1 MLTHEAF
8 ACSSWYFS
16 PNWKV
21 AETLS
26 SLGLYVKQN
35 VTNLISV
42 FRMVRG
48 SIKQWVDVGKVIYGQ
63 TMDKQ

>member
-8 ACSSWYFS
+8 ACSSWYVS
-16 PNWKV
+16 PSWKV

-48 SIKQWVDVGKVIYGQ
+48 LEEKWVDVGKVIYGQ